1 MSRARHTNSYPDGGR
16 GRRRGPPSP
25 SGSGVFRSPSGPQL
39 ESSVYGGRGTAL
51 VPANTVNSPQNTVNS
66 GLRKPAEVIGLQARI
81 AQAASR
87 LPAKEL
93 ERDTGLPAREAEELA
108 TGLRLPRLPNLQKLT
123 RRDPE
128 CLEAVVRFLAG
139 DVGLGAMGPD
149 PARAI
154 AELIRRLSR

>member
-1 MSRARHTNSYPDGGR
+1 MSRARHTNSYLDGGR
-16 GRRRGPPSP
+16 ARMRASP
-25 SGSGVFRSPSGPQL
+25 SAPCAPATRSPSGPAF
-39 ESSVYGGRGTAL
+39 ESSVYGARAAAL
-51 VPANTVNSPQNTVNS
+51 VAANTVNSPENTVNA

-139 DVGLGAMGPD
+139 DVGMGAMGPD